1 MKLTIS
7 FFAVA
12 ASVFGYAETVTEL
25 NLTADCTINVP
36 AGTTTDVAR
45 VSGGAYT
52 ITKTGGGML
61 RFGWVKNGDA
71 KLIVQEGAV
80 DFFIPQKPACIAEKA
95 FLHVDA
101 NVLDSAYVTAE
112 NGTNFVTRWT
122 DASGGSHYAK
132 VDQTTAGKWRTA
144 ETIGTPYV
152 LEDYQNG
159 LNVLDFGHYQQANI
173 TNADGVASVK
183 GAAMNF
189 DAICRPVRDVFAVIG
204 YREEI
209 KTVYDDYGCADASAL
224 LSYTES
230 WCFLPGKLGS
240 GYNPPLFNYWQNAV
254 SQSLLGEV
262 YYDDYHIK
270 GSAIGSAANS
280 AGAKAVPDGLFYLNV
295 RPAEISELPEG
306 IDHKSDN
313 TGLNAFARDRGNNFG
328 GQRIGEYIVFNERL
342 SEAERFAVENYLR
355 TKWFAMEQ
363 KFSRVEVAAGASFGN
378 GAADRTFVGQLGT
391 GADLMVA
398 KGVVEV
404 DALRETGAWL
414 HLDAAKSSTMLI
426 SEEEGRTY
434 VTNWFDAD
442 SGSRYAYHYAKVNT
456 WRADPENRRPFITS
470 GIASNSLP
478 VVDFGYPQNQNITN
492 SAGEGVG
499 YGAAMRF
506 STSCATVRETIVVA
520 GDREEAP
527 FITDTYPSPGNSA
540 SFIGGRATGY
550 VHFFRTAY
558 EKGLNPIVISRF
570 HNQTRPIFS
579 YANGIA
585 LDGVVKTY
593 EIVEIK
599 DGPSVRLPD
608 NGMHVV
614 NFRMRQDGYVS
625 GLAHDENYAYG
636 GVRIGEVLVFESEL
650 PDDVR
655 NRIVKTLM
663 TKWMDKPPY
672 VYGCGN
678 LAVVAGAELKLP
690 YAAVSAE
697 SLKLGGKV
705 TAEKVFASTIEPVSA
720 SAAVDGVLDM
730 STAGEVVLGD
740 AVYPAARAGDT
751 IRIIAAGAV
760 AGDVSG
766 WTVSGSL
773 AEKFIVKLS
782 AGDDGLYADLYNR
795 GFSIIVR

>member
-1 MKLTIS
+1 MKLTLS
-7 FFAVA
+7 AFAMIA
-12 ASVFGYAETVTEL
+12 ASFAYAESVTEL

-61 RFGWVKNGDA
+61 RFGWVRIGDA
-71 KLIVQEGAV
+71 KLVVREGAV
-80 DFFIPQKPACIAEKA
+80 DFFTPQKPACIAEKA

-101 NVLDSAYVTAE
+101 NVLDPAYVTTE

-132 VDQTTAGKWRTA
+132 VDQTTVGKWRTA

-152 LEDYQNG
+152 LENYQNG
-159 LNVLDFGHYQQANI
+159 LDVLDFGHYQQANI

-189 DAICRPVRDVFAVIG
+189 DAICQPVRDVFAVIG
-204 YREEI
+204 SREEI
-209 KTVYDDYGCADASAL
+209 KTVYADYGCADASAL
-224 LSYTES
+224 LSYTDS
-230 WCFLPGKLGS
+230 WCFLPGKLAS
-240 GYNPPLFNYWQNAV
+240 AKNPPLFNYWQNAV
-254 SQSLLGEV
+254 AQALCGDV

-270 GSAIGSAANS
+270 GNAVGSASNS
-280 AGAKAVPDGLFYLNV
+280 AGAKAVPEGLFYLNV
-295 RPAEISELPEG
+295 RPVEISELPEG
-306 IDHKSDN
+306 ISHTSEN
-313 TGLNAFARDRGNNFG
+313 TGLNSFARDRNNIFG
-328 GQRIGEYIVFNERL
+328 GQRIGEYIIFEERL
-342 SEAERFAVENYLR
+342 SEDERFAVENYLR
-355 TKWFAMEQ
+355 TKWFPMEQ
-363 KFSRVEVAAGASFGN
+363 KFSRVEVAAGASFKN
-378 GAADRTFVGQLGT
+378 VTADRTFIGELGT
-391 GADLMVA
+391 GADLTVA

-404 DALRETGAWL
+404 DALRESGAWL
-414 HLDAAKSSTMLI
+414 HLDAAKSSSMLL
-426 SEEEGRTY
+426 SEEDDSTY

-442 SGSRYAYHYAKVNT
+442 GGSRYAYHYAKVNT

-470 GIASNSLP
+470 GVASHSLP
-478 VVDFGYPQNQNITN
+478 VVDFGYPQNQNMTN

-506 STSCATVRETIVVA
+506 NTSCTTVRETIVVA

-527 FITDTYPSPGNSA
+527 LITATYPSPGNSA
-540 SFIGGRATGY
+540 SFIGGRISNC
-550 VHFFRTAY
+550 VNFFRHSF
-558 EKGLNPIVISRF
+558 ESGVNPIILNPW
-570 HNQTRPIFS
+570 
-579 YANGIA
+579 NGGTQGIWKYENGVA
-585 LDGVVKTY
+585 VDGELK
-593 EIVEIK
+593 K
-599 DGPSVRLPD
+599 PGASVRLPD
-608 NGMHVV
+608 SGLHLI
-614 NFRMRQDGYVS
+614 NFRMTANGGVS

-636 GVRIGEVLVFESEL
+636 GVRIGEVFVFESEL

-678 LAVVAGAELKLP
+678 LAVVAGAELKLS

-705 TAEKVFASTIEPVSA
+705 TAEKVFASSIEPVSA

-730 STAGEVVLGD
+730 STAGEVVLDD
-740 AVYPAARAGDT
+740 AVYPTAKAGDT
-751 IRIIAAGAV
+751 VRLIAADAV

-766 WTVSGSL
+766 WTVSGPL
-773 AEKFIVKLS
+773 AEKFLVKLS
-782 AGDDGLYADLYNR
+782 AGDDGLYAELHNR